1 MSTSPSDPHP
11 TPHIINKLTEHP
23 LSAVLLGEV
32 VGAHWMGSKLILYY
46 ADGHKALFQVD
57 DEGDILLGDY
67 EMKEC

>member
-1 MSTSPSDPHP
+1 MTSTSPSDKPA
-11 TPHIINKLTEHP
+11 PHIINKLTEHP

-32 VGAHWMGSKLILYY
+32 VGAHWMGSKFILYY

-57 DEGDILLGDY
+57 DDGDILVGDY